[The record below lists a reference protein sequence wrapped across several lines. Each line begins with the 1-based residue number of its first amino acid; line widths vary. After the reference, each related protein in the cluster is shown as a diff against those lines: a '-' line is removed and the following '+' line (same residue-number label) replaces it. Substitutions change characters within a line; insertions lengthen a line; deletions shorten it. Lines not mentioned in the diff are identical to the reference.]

1 MSVFLYNNNN
11 NIHYQRTT
19 KYSISNNEQCL
30 NVRLNS
36 QSKQIKTKFD
46 VISAVLEYLRI
57 IENALN
63 RKLIENK

>member
-1 MSVFLYNNNN
+1 MSVFLYNNKN
-11 NIHYQRTT
+11 NIHYQRPT

-36 QSKQIKTKFD
+36 QSKQIETKFD

-63 RKLIENK
+63 CKLIENK